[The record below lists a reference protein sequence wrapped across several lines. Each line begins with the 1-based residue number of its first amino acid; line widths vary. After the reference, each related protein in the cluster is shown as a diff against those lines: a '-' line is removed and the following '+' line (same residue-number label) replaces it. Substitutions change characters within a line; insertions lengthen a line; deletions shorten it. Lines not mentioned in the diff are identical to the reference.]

1 MNTNYEYMP
10 NDPRDQERQM
20 TSTEQEQSEMD
31 QHGADQNQEQIDER
45 EAAPTDEDITDH
57 SRSAQTEEGL
67 IPVLKEKKVEPGD
80 EDDDAE
86 DQDEDL
92 DEEEEEDEEDLDR
105 EEESSEKGRDTTM
118 RNPGD
123 DYPSPA
129 NNPYETNFEDPAR
142 NRKTDPMTDHEPRH
156 QGI

>member
-1 MNTNYEYMP
+1 
-10 NDPRDQERQM
+10 M
-20 TSTEQEQSEMD
+20 TSTEQEQSELD

-92 DEEEEEDEEDLDR
+92 DEEEEEDEEDLNGKKNLQKKVEILR
-105 EEESSEKGRDTTM
+105 
-118 RNPGD
+118 
-123 DYPSPA
+123 
-129 NNPYETNFEDPAR
+129 
-142 NRKTDPMTDHEPRH
+142 
-156 QGI
+156 